1 MPYSESLAERV
12 RIALKGM
19 RNVVEKRM
27 FGGVCFLL
35 QGNIVVGVWNLS
47 LIARVGVEQEVAAL
61 QENHVR
67 KMDITGKPMK
77 GWIIIEPD
85 GIDEDDQLR
94 HWIDQ
99 AIAFASTLPAKE

>member
-1 MPYSESLAERV
+1 MPYSESLAERI
-12 RIALKGM
+12 RIALKG
-19 RNVVEKRM
+19 RRSVEEKRM

-35 QGNIVVGVWNLS
+35 QGNIVVCVWNLS

-99 AIAFASTLPAKE
+99 AIAFASRL